1 MYAMGLCSDEESQEV
16 ENMMLT
22 YPEIKDEVV
31 SIMQGLENHALAQAQ
46 TPPAHIRAE
55 VLSKIA
61 NTTREAKVVEM
72 ATAKNESNQSSP
84 LSGPVEFKR
93 GFNWMAAA
101 SITLLIA
108 SVGGNIWL
116 WNKYNSTSRELVAL
130 QKDNSTLANNLN
142 ATQANYKQSE
152 KLLAYINAPST
163 QVVKMSGV
171 PLSPESM
178 ATVYWN
184 KESREVY
191 LAVQSLPAPPSD
203 KQYQLWAIVDGVP
216 VDAGMVSLTGND
228 SLYRMKDFSSAQAFA
243 ITLEKLGGSAVPSLE
258 LMYVVGNS

>member
-84 LSGPVEFKR
+84 LSAPVEFKR

-163 QVVKMSGV
+163 KVVKMSGV

>member
-1 MYAMGLCSDEESQEV
+1 MYAMGLCSDEESREV
-16 ENMMLT
+16 ETMMFT
-22 YPEIKDEVV
+22 YPEIKDEVLA
-31 SIMQGLENHALAQAQ
+31 IMGGLENLVQAQAK

-61 NTTREAKVVEM
+61 NTPREAKVVEI
-72 ATAKNESNQSSP
+72 SSAHNDSSQGSTTS
-84 LSGPVEFKR
+84 LPVDSKR
-93 GFNWMAAA
+93 RFNWMAAA

-116 WNKYNSTSRELVAL
+116 WNKYNNTSKELVAL
-130 QKDNSTLANNLN
+130 QNDNSTLAKNLD
-142 ATQANYKQSE
+142 ATQAKYQQSD
-152 KLLAYINAPST
+152 KLLSYINSPST
-163 QVVKMSGV
+163 QVVKMNGV
-171 PLSPESM
+171 PLSPESK

-191 LAVQSLPAPPSD
+191 LSIQSLPAPPSD

-216 VDAGMVSLTGND
+216 VDAGMVALNGND

-243 ITLEKLGGSAVPSLE
+243 ITLEKLGGSAAPSLE
-258 LMYVVGNS
+258 QMYVVGNS